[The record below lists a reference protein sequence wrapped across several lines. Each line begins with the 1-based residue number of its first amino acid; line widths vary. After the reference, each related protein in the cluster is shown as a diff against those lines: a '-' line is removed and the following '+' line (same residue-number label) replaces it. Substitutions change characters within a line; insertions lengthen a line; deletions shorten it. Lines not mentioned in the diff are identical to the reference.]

1 MGDRGCFDPRPD
13 LVGKAVLMSILPPLP
28 ERLRPEELS
37 LFVGQEHLR
46 TKLENLIRAERLPS
60 LLLFGPPGSGKST
73 LALLLAKAHGRK
85 VTRISAP
92 EAGIQQLRR
101 MLPGTDV
108 LILDE
113 LHRFSKAQQD
123 FFLPLLESGELTL
136 IATTTENPSFSIT
149 PQLLSRLHVLRLRPL
164 ARQDLSQLAIRG
176 AENMGYSLEAQTV
189 DMLTSLSGG
198 DARTL
203 LNLVEYIAALPKEER
218 THEGIKNALP
228 EMVSRHDKQGDKHYE
243 LASAL
248 IKSIRGSD
256 PDAAVYYLACLL
268 EGGED
273 PRFVCRRLILS
284 AAEDVGLA
292 DPAALTLAVS
302 CHQAV
307 EQIGMPEGFLPM
319 AETVVY
325 LSLARKSNSA
335 YAAYLNASREIKA
348 SGTEAVPLHLR
359 NPSTRLQ
366 KEWGYGKGYQYP
378 HNFPDAWIEQD
389 YLPEALLGRQFY
401 FPKNAGAEGPL
412 VAGWK
417 KLVHQ
422 GVKKK

>member
-1 MGDRGCFDPRPD
+1 
-13 LVGKAVLMSILPPLP
+13 MSILPPLP
-28 ERLRPEELS
+28 ERLRPEDLS

-46 TKLENLIRAERLPS
+46 SKLENLLRADRLPS

-101 MLPGTDV
+101 MLSGTDV

-136 IATTTENPSFSIT
+136 IATTTENPSFSVT

-164 ARQDLSQLAIRG
+164 SRQDLYQLAMRG
-176 AENMGYSLEAQTV
+176 AESMGYALEPDTV

-203 LNLVEYIAALPKEER
+203 LNLMEYIAALPEDSR
-218 THEGIKNALP
+218 THDGIKNALP
-228 EMVSRHDKQGDKHYE
+228 EIVSRHDKQGDKHYE

-273 PRFVCRRLILS
+273 PRFICRRLILS

-292 DPAALTLAVS
+292 DPVALNLAVS

-307 EQIGMPEGFLPM
+307 ELIGMPEGFLPM
-319 AETVVY
+319 SETVVY
-325 LSLARKSNSA
+325 LALARKSNSA
-335 YAAYLNASREIKA
+335 YAAYLNAQREIKSA
-348 SGTEAVPLHLR
+348 GAAPVPMHLR
-359 NPSTRLQ
+359 NASTRLQ

-378 HNFPDAWIEQD
+378 HNFPDSWAEQD
-389 YLPEALLGRQFY
+389 YLPETLVGRQFY
-401 FPKNAGAEGPL
+401 FPKDGGTEGPL
-412 VAGWK
+412 ASAWK
-417 KLVHQ
+417 KLTRSAP
-422 GVKKK
+422 KKK

>member
-1 MGDRGCFDPRPD
+1 
-13 LVGKAVLMSILPPLP
+13 MSILPPLP
-28 ERLRPEELS
+28 ERLRPEDLS

-46 TKLENLIRAERLPS
+46 SKLENLLRAERLPS
-60 LLLFGPPGSGKST
+60 LLLFGPPGTGKST
-73 LALLLAKAHGRK
+73 LGLLLAKAHGRK

-101 MLPGTDV
+101 MLAGTDV

-136 IATTTENPSFSIT
+136 IATTTENPSFSVT

-164 ARQDLSQLAIRG
+164 SRQDLFQLAMRG
-176 AENMGYSLEAQTV
+176 AESMGYSLAPDTLE
-189 DMLTSLSGG
+189 MLTSLCGG

-203 LNLVEYIAALPKEER
+203 LNLMEYIAALPEEER
-218 THEGIKNALP
+218 THDGIKNALP
-228 EMVSRHDKQGDKHYE
+228 EIIARHDKQGDKHYE

-273 PRFVCRRLILS
+273 PRFICRRLILS
-284 AAEDVGLA
+284 AAEDIGLA
-292 DPAALTLAVS
+292 DPAALNLAVS
-302 CHQAV
+302 CQQAV
-307 EQIGMPEGFLPM
+307 EMIGMPEGFLPL
-319 AETVVY
+319 AETVIY
-325 LSLARKSNSA
+325 LALARKSNSA
-335 YAAYLNASREIKA
+335 YAAYLNAQREIRA

-359 NPSTRLQ
+359 NASTRLQ
-366 KEWGYGKGYQYP
+366 KEWGYGKGYRYP
-378 HNFPDAWIEQD
+378 HNSPDAWVEQN
-389 YLPEALLGRQFY
+389 YLPDALTGRQFY
-401 FPKNAGAEGPL
+401 FPKELGAEGQL
-412 VAGWK
+412 AAQWK
-417 KLVHQ
+417 RFTRIGL
-422 GVKKK
+422 KKK